1 MARALAPVLALVM
14 AAGAAGTLTGCGGGT
29 HANNAVNGLAWAG
42 SVCQALTPWRNQ
54 INGLNAQA
62 ARQMQSATTPNQT
75 RDNLLQLLS
84 GARTASEQARAKV
97 VAAGVPD
104 VGGGAA
110 IADQFVASLAGVR
123 DAYGAAHD
131 AIGELPLGPAGTF
144 YDSVSAA
151 ISTLN
156 KEYALASLDTS
167 KLDSAELRKDF
178 DEAPAC
184 KTG

>member
-1 MARALAPVLALVM
+1 MGRALAPVLALVL
-14 AAGAAGTLTGCGGGT
+14 AAGAAGTLTGCGGT
-29 HANNAVNGLAWAG
+29 NTVDGLAWAG
-42 SVCQALTPWRNQ
+42 SVCAALTPWRSQ

-62 ARQMQSATTPNQT
+62 AQQMQSATTPSQT
-75 RDNLLQLLS
+75 RENLLRLLA

-97 VAAGVPD
+97 TAAGVPD
-104 VGGGAA
+104 VEGGAA

-131 AIGELPLGPAGTF
+131 AIGELPLGPASAF

-151 ISTLN
+151 IGTLN

>member
-1 MARALAPVLALVM
+1 MRRALVPVLALLMTV
-14 AAGAAGTLTGCGGGT
+14 GVAGTLTGCGGT
-29 HANNAVNGLAWAG
+29 NEVAGLIWSG
-42 SVCQALTPWRNQ
+42 SVCEALTPWRNE

-62 ARQMQSATTPNQT
+62 AQQMRSATTPSQT
-75 RDNLLQLLS
+75 RDNLLRLLA
-84 GARTASEQARAKV
+84 GARTATEQARARV
-97 VAAGVPD
+97 AAAGVPD
-104 VGGGAA
+104 VEGGAA

-131 AIGELPLGPAGTF
+131 AIGELPLGSASAF

-151 ISTLN
+151 IGTLN
-156 KEYALASLDTS
+156 KEYSLASLDTS